1 MQVRLAHICES
12 TFDLFGKK
20 LLNVDPEHCYGYYS
34 PEQPFCRLS
43 FWTSFLKLIVLEHS
57 SFGKMSYQAK
67 FLLYRCN
74 VSICLELLFFRDNF
88 ISVFCIHCLH
98 ILQTVF
104 YSFSFFGRPCHS
116 CLPVT
121 PSTPSAPVINL
132 VIKVLPGWFGAL
144 FCPRPISR
152 FRGISSEVL
161 IQNTCQDGLS
171 TFMLNTAK

>member
-67 FLLYRCN
+67 FCN
-74 VSICLELLFFRDNF
+74 IAV
-88 ISVFCIHCLH
+88 
-98 ILQTVF
+98 
-104 YSFSFFGRPCHS
+104 P
-116 CLPVT
+116 
-121 PSTPSAPVINL
+121 
-132 VIKVLPGWFGAL
+132 
-144 FCPRPISR
+144 
-152 FRGISSEVL
+152 
-161 IQNTCQDGLS
+161 
-171 TFMLNTAK
+171 